1 MLVAKGISDEEL
13 EQAKK
18 GYLQSL
24 AVQRTT
30 DGSILGLLSSSTY
43 EKTTMAD
50 QEKYE
55 AAIRQLTAKQ
65 VGQALK
71 KHIDPKR
78 LLIITAGDFSAAK
91 KSDPTPQKKE

>member
-1 MLVAKGISDEEL
+1 MNFRRVESHFKKQEYSYDVLSNLKGDETII
-13 EQAKK
+13 K
-18 GYLQSL
+18 
-24 AVQRTT
+24 
-30 DGSILGLLSSSTY
+30 
-43 EKTTMAD
+43 
-50 QEKYE
+50 EKYE
-55 AAIRQLTAKQ
+55 AAIRQLSAKQ